1 MKNLIELYDEHNGK
15 SSDKWDIYLH
25 TYHQYLSSS
34 RMSVKNFLE
43 IGVQNGGSLEI
54 WREYFPVAENII
66 GCDINPDC
74 EKLKYNDEAIKIVIG
89 NSSTEDVKARIQD
102 IAQSFDLIIDDGSHD
117 SSDIIKSF
125 LLYFPLVN
133 EEGIYIVEDLHCSY
147 WQNFEGGLYDPFS
160 SMAFLKKLADVQ
172 NHEHWGIA
180 LSAEEFFRPF
190 YQHYDCETLGSID
203 YSTIHSVTFLN
214 SLCIIQKGK
223 AKSNL
228 LGVRHVV
235 GDDELVVQGNKAH
248 NGTFMPAMPQDGNFW
263 SSLQTHPEMEW
274 KKLVV
279 AEQNLTKE
287 ILVQQQQINDLQQRL
302 KGQDKHIR
310 ALEDS
315 LMHFNQASQEKDQLI
330 QCLSFDNQA
339 LLASTS
345 WRITKPMRS
354 AVLNIR
360 RAKKAA
366 KIITEVTK
374 THGVAYTYKKGMA
387 VFKREGI
394 SGAIQRIRHVAAFQ
408 SMQSVRVQKTL
419 PAISR
424 ESSKTLSLRVLIVAE
439 LSIPQCRKYRVEQKV
454 ELFKKLNVPVTVLNW
469 HDIQACIDALQSH
482 SLIIFYRVP
491 AFDSVNRIFDECDR
505 LNLPTY
511 WEVDDLIFDAEVMR
525 NSRTLNELDK
535 DVFQG
540 LLDGAHLYH
549 SAMLR
554 CKFAIASTP
563 HLAEEMEAA
572 GVQRA
577 FVVENALDPETVV
590 TASAL
595 PEIRKSREDDIIR
608 IVYGSGTS
616 THNVDF
622 LEASD
627 AILSILKKH
636 KNVHFRLIGT
646 LELPKEYDVVQGQI
660 ERIEFCPYTD
670 YLKILN
676 ECDISIA
683 PLENYVFNDS
693 KSNIKYIEASILG
706 IPCICSPRPNFSNI
720 ISHGENGFLCDGTEQ
735 WVEAIEKL
743 VDSVELRHSVGMQG
757 KQTVLARY
765 SQEFIAENQVKTL
778 VDDFKRPGETAKKKI
793 LSVNCY
799 YGPRSFGGATV
810 VAEALNKRLNS
821 HEQFDIH
828 VFTALNEEYG
838 QLNTLRRYEFD
849 GQDCYGMVIPDALS
863 SKKQIVNHDIDTEF
877 SHVLDLVQPD
887 LVHFHSIQG
896 LGVTMLDICHE
907 RKIPIVVTAHD
918 YWWLYENQF
927 ILSFDEKHKFRGL
940 SKILDST
947 GLIENHDDYYQMKK
961 RNSLKLA
968 TVILAPSLFTS
979 EVYKREGFDN
989 VLLNKNGIAAPASER
1004 LRLARRPLRFGYVGG
1019 NTNIK
1024 GFHLIK
1030 QVFADIPASQACLI
1044 IVDNTLNLGFP
1055 SFNAHDLEGINSFN
1069 VVPAFTQDEI
1079 DEFYAGID
1087 VLLYPT
1093 QSKESF
1099 GLTVREALIRD
1110 VWVITSDAGGAAEDI
1125 IVGENGLVI
1134 PFNNDSKDLHQAVSE
1149 TIEHFAK
1156 RDPSAPV
1163 TLPHSHIRSFDEQ
1176 CEELSTIYLDI
1187 LK

>member
-54 WREYFPVAENII
+54 WRKYFPAAENIV

-74 EKLKYNDEAIKIVIG
+74 EKLKYNDDTIKIVIG
-89 NSSTEDVKARIQD
+89 NSSTEDVKNRIQD

-133 EEGIYIVEDLHCSY
+133 DEGIYIIEDLHCSY

-172 NHEHWGIA
+172 NHEHWGVE
-180 LSAEEFFRPF
+180 LSADEFLQP
-190 YQHYDCETLGSID
+190 YYEHYGCEHLGPID
-203 YSTIHSVTFLN
+203 YSEIHSVTFIN

-223 AKSNL
+223 EKSNL
-228 LGVRHVV
+228 LGIRHIV
-235 GDDELVVQGNKAH
+235 GDEESVVQGNKAH
-248 NGTFMPAMPQDGNFW
+248 NGTYMPAMLQAHNFW
-263 SSLQTHPEMEW
+263 SSLPLHPEMEW
-274 KKLVV
+274 QKLVV
-279 AEQNLTKE
+279 AEQELTKE
-287 ILVQQQQINDLQQRL
+287 ILAQQKRL
-302 KGQDKHIR
+302 KELQNHISKQEQHIQEVNTV
-310 ALEDS
+310 LE
-315 LMHFNQASQEKDQLI
+315 EKEHLI
-330 QCLSFDNQA
+330 QRLSFDNQA
-339 LLASTS
+339 LRDSTS
-345 WRITKPMRS
+345 WRITKPIRLAM
-354 AVLNIR
+354 LNLR

-366 KIITEVTK
+366 KTVTHVTK

-394 SGAIQRIRHVAAFQ
+394 SGALQRIRHVAAFQ
-408 SMQSVRVQKTL
+408 SMQAVRVQKEL
-419 PAISR
+419 PAINLDAT
-424 ESSKTLSLRVLIVAE
+424 KILSLRVLIIAE
-439 LSIPQCRKYRVEQKV
+439 LSIPQCRKYRVDQKV
-454 ELFKKLNVPVTVLNW
+454 ELFKKLNIPVTVLNW
-469 HDIQACIDALQSH
+469 HDWQSCIDALQSH

-491 AFDSVNRIFDECDR
+491 AFDSVHRIFDECDR

-540 LLDGAHLYH
+540 LLDGAHLYK
-549 SAMLR
+549 SAMSR

-563 HLAEEMEAA
+563 HLAEEMVAA
-572 GVQRA
+572 GVKYA

-590 TASAL
+590 TASSL
-595 PEIRKSREDDIIR
+595 PETRKSNEDNIIR

-627 AILSILKKH
+627 AILAILKKH

-646 LELPKEYDVVQGQI
+646 LGLPKEYDIVQAQI

-706 IPCICSPRPNFSNI
+706 IPCICSPRPNFSNVI
-720 ISHGENGFLCDGTEQ
+720 NHGENGFLCDGTEQ
-735 WVEAIEKL
+735 WVSVIETL
-743 VDSVELRHSVGMQG
+743 IDSAELRHAVGLQG

-765 SQEFIAENQVKTL
+765 SQEFIAENQVMPL
-778 VDDFKRPGETAKKKI
+778 VDDFNHPVETAKKQI

-810 VAEALNKRLNS
+810 VAEALNKRLNTN
-821 HEQFDIH
+821 EQFDIH
-828 VFTALNEEYG
+828 VFTALNQDYG
-838 QLNTLRRYEFD
+838 QLNKLRRYEFD
-849 GQDCYGMVIPDALS
+849 GQDCYGMVIPDVLP
-863 SKKQIVNHDIDTEF
+863 SKKQIVNNDIDAEF
-877 SHVLDLVQPD
+877 KHVLDLVKPD

-896 LGVTMLDICHE
+896 LGVTMLDICHQ
-907 RKIPIVVTAHD
+907 RNIPIVVTAHD
-918 YWWLYENQF
+918 YWWLYEHQF

-940 SKILDST
+940 SKKLDSAQH
-947 GLIENHDDYYQMKK
+947 LDDNDDYYQMKK
-961 RNSLKLA
+961 RSALKLA
-968 TVILAPSLFTS
+968 DVILAPSLFTS
-979 EVYKREGFDN
+979 EVYKSEGFDN
-989 VLLNKNGIAAPASER
+989 VRLNKNGVAAPSSER
-1004 LRLARRPLRFGYVGG
+1004 VRHPHQPLKFGYVGG

-1030 QVFADIPASQACLI
+1030 KVFSSIPASQACLV

-1055 SFNAHDLEGINSFN
+1055 SFSPDDLDGINSVE
-1069 VVPAFTQDEI
+1069 VVPAFTQAEI
-1079 DEFYAGID
+1079 DDFYAGID

-1134 PFNNDSKDLHQAVSE
+1134 PFNNESKDLSKAVSE
-1149 TIEHFAK
+1149 TIEYFAK
-1156 RDPSAPV
+1156 RDPTRPL
-1163 TLPHSHIRSFDEQ
+1163 TLPHSHIRNFDEQ
-1176 CEELSTIYLDI
+1176 YEELSSIYLDV